1 MALELGLHDYATGVV
16 ENWLK
21 FYARRNGTS
30 FYRYF
35 GMQDLGRELTIFAQ
49 YYKYTGDPKGL
60 LQTYFEKIEGRIGLL
75 MERRR
80 AAQTLPK
87 DAQAFGMLTGNA
99 NEDLGTTE
107 ITCGTTYQ
115 SLEAMDHA
123 DCQTELPWI
132 SISAEVWR
140 GFHEAGPVFSELG
153 RKLGRGDMAA
163 AGALMNAEAPPLLAD
178 LHTSLDRGR
187 HAQDGGICYPVQL
200 AWNRCPNPENMGT
213 HAFQPIGDRT
223 NFSYPTLDIFGFS
236 YNWPIAMFSGAL
248 VNKTEVVEAL
258 LDWTAT
264 KAGAFM
270 VPVARRKGQ
279 PAGVCSFVEMGQGYG
294 LLLLDKVDEFQ
305 ILMYALAAHGNTP
318 GTWTAAECWT
328 VAEFTSGYA
337 APSQVVLPTFLKWQL
352 LFEDPFT
359 NNIWIAR
366 AIPRSWLSDNGTAV
380 AVHDGVTSRGRL
392 SFTLEATGAST
403 IKASI
408 APATSGRAFVW
419 PMGGGGIKLRLR
431 SPSFPAKKL
440 ASVTVGGKAWAAF
453 DAAEETVTFDTST
466 AGMHDIVA
474 TLKTDDTDVSAM
486 RPEIDLAAAALAEV
500 PEPIRGALTTMFSHM
515 TKMAGM
521 QAGMQAEMVSM

>member
-1 MALELGLHDYATGVV
+1 
-16 ENWLK
+16 
-21 FYARRNGTS
+21 
-30 FYRYF
+30 
-35 GMQDLGRELTIFAQ
+35 
-49 YYKYTGDPKGL
+49 
-60 LQTYFEKIEGRIGLL
+60 FEKIEGRIGLL

-200 AWNRCPNPENMGT
+200 NWNRCPNPENMDT

-264 KAGAFM
+264 KAGA
-270 VPVARRKGQ
+270 
-279 PAGVCSFVEMGQGYG
+279 
-294 LLLLDKVDEFQ
+294 
-305 ILMYALAAHGNTP
+305 
-318 GTWTAAECWT
+318 
-328 VAEFTSGYA
+328 
-337 APSQVVLPTFLKWQL
+337 
-352 LFEDPFT
+352 
-359 NNIWIAR
+359 
-366 AIPRSWLSDNGTAV
+366 
-380 AVHDGVTSRGRL
+380 
-392 SFTLEATGAST
+392 
-403 IKASI
+403 
-408 APATSGRAFVW
+408 
-419 PMGGGGIKLRLR
+419 
-431 SPSFPAKKL
+431 
-440 ASVTVGGKAWAAF
+440 
-453 DAAEETVTFDTST
+453 
-466 AGMHDIVA
+466 
-474 TLKTDDTDVSAM
+474 
-486 RPEIDLAAAALAEV
+486 
-500 PEPIRGALTTMFSHM
+500 
-515 TKMAGM
+515 
-521 QAGMQAEMVSM
+521 